1 MSGYRIVRKTKQFLF
16 LLLSMAAA
24 ANATPSIA
32 GIFNAASWAPAGMAN
47 GDIAQGSIFVVTGT
61 GLGPA
66 TLQQVT
72 SYPLPTTAGIGGTSM
87 QAVINSQA
95 FDCIMIYS
103 SANQVAAIMPSR
115 AVIGTGSL
123 TLTYQGSQ
131 TTFPVKVVAASF
143 ALFTVNER
151 GSGPGVITDPTLY
164 QVKVPT
170 NPAHAGD
177 TLVAWGTGLGGT
189 TGDETRPPTQVDL
202 NTGVQVFVGNQQATV
217 TYGGRGSSPGLDQIN
232 FVVPSGVTGCYVSVA
247 MRSRSVGGVVG
258 NFTTIPI
265 AAPGQTACSDTV
277 GGFSVSNLL
286 KWQSS
291 GSLRTGAVNLQRGI
305 GSQDSVTAGFQSFN
319 FLNLIGS
326 RGLSG
331 APSPGSCLTLEILT
345 SGGATDISDPVT
357 GSGLDAG
364 AQLTVT
370 GPGGAQSIPASSK
383 GFYTDTFSSFLNP
396 GSYTIK
402 GSGGADV
409 GAFTASLSVPQSIN
423 WNNVVNASLVPRS
436 QDLLITW
443 TGAQND
449 LVEILGTTNLPST
462 GSLTPVLEFICTALG
477 SAGQFSVPT
486 LVLSTIPNIAEI
498 QAVPAFRLSV
508 SDLAFTPFTASGL
521 DTGYVYSLNFVS
533 TLSAFQ

>member
-1 MSGYRIVRKTKQFLF
+1 VQKTNKFLL
-16 LLLSMAAA
+16 LLLSMTAA
-24 ANATPSIA
+24 ANAAPSIS

-87 QAVINSQA
+87 QVTISSQA

-115 AVIGTGSL
+115 AVLGTGSL
-123 TLTYQGSQ
+123 ALIYQGTQ
-131 TTFPVKVVAASF
+131 TTFPIKVVAASF
-143 ALFTVNER
+143 AVFTVNQR
-151 GSGPGVITDPTLY
+151 GSGPGVITDSSY
-164 QVKVPT
+164 QIKVPT
-170 NPAHAGD
+170 SAAHAGD
-177 TLVAWGTGLGGT
+177 TLIAWGTGLGGA
-189 TGDETRPPTQVDL
+189 TGDETNPPAQVDL
-202 NTGVQVFVGNQQATV
+202 KTGVQVFVGNQPATV
-217 TYGGRGSSPGLDQIN
+217 LYGGRGSSPGLDQIN

-265 AAPGQTACSDTV
+265 AAPGQTACSDPV

-286 KWQSS
+286 KFQSS
-291 GSLRTGAVNLQRGI
+291 GTLKTGAITLQRGI
-305 GSQDSVTAGFQSFN
+305 GSQDTVAAN
-319 FLNLIGS
+319 FENLNQLSLIGS
-326 RGLSG
+326 RGPSG
-331 APSPGSCLTLEILT
+331 APSPGSCITLELLT
-345 SGGATDISDPVT
+345 SSGVTDISDPVT

-364 AQLTVT
+364 TLTVGSQT
-370 GPGGAQSIPASSK
+370 VAATSK
-383 GFYTDTFSSFLNP
+383 GFYSGSFSNLLNP

-409 GAFTASLSVPQSIN
+409 GSFTASLNIPQPIN
-423 WNNVVNASLVPRS
+423 WNNVVSASLVPRD
-436 QDLLITW
+436 QDFLITW
-443 TGAQND
+443 LGGGSND

-462 GSLTPVLEFICTALG
+462 TGSLSPVLEFVCTALA
-477 SAGQFSVPT
+477 SAGQFTVPS

-498 QAVPAFRLSV
+498 GAVPAFRLSV
-508 SDLAFTPFTASGL
+508 SDVAFAPFSASGL
-521 DTGYVYSLNFVS
+521 DLGYVYSLNFVS

>member
-1 MSGYRIVRKTKQFLF
+1 MT
-16 LLLSMAAA
+16 AA
-24 ANATPSIA
+24 ANAAPSIA
-32 GIFNAASWAPAGMAN
+32 GIFNSASWAPSGMAN

-66 TLQQVT
+66 SLQQAN

-87 QAVINSQA
+87 QVTINSQP
-95 FDCIMIYS
+95 FECIMIYR

-115 AVIGTGSL
+115 AIIGTGTL
-123 TLTYQGSQ
+123 TLLYQGVQ
-131 TTFPVKVVAASF
+131 TTFPIKVVAASF

-151 GSGPGVITDPTLY
+151 GSGPGVITDTLY
-164 QVKVPT
+164 QIKVPT
-170 NPAHAGD
+170 NPAHPGD

-189 TGDETRPPTQVDL
+189 TGDETEPPTPGVDL
-202 NTGVQVFVGNQQATV
+202 KTGVQVFVGNQSATV
-217 TYGGRGSSPGLDQIN
+217 LYGGRGSSPGLDQIN

-247 MRSRSVGGVVG
+247 MLNKGVAG

-265 AAPGQTACSDTV
+265 AAPGQPACSDTV

-286 KWQSS
+286 KLQSG
-291 GSLRTGAVNLQRGI
+291 GSLKTGAISLQRGV

-319 FLNLIGS
+319 LLSLIGS

-331 APSPGSCLTLEILT
+331 APSPGNCLTLEILT

-357 GSGLDAG
+357 GIGLDAG
-364 AQLTVT
+364 ANLTVT
-370 GPGGAQSIPASSK
+370 GPGGAQSIPSSSK
-383 GFYTDTFSSFLNP
+383 GFYSDTFSSFLNP
-396 GSYTIK
+396 GAYTIK

-409 GAFTASLSVPQSIN
+409 GAFSASLNVPQAIN
-423 WNNVVNASLVPRS
+423 WNNIVSANLVPRS
-436 QDLLITW
+436 QDFSITW

-449 LVEILGTTNLPST
+449 LVEILGTTNLPSN

-498 QAVPAFRLSV
+498 QSVPAFRLSV
-508 SDLAFTPFTASGL
+508 SDLAFTPFTATGL
-521 DTGYVYSLNFVS
+521 DTGFVYSLNFVS

>member
-1 MSGYRIVRKTKQFLF
+1 MSGYRIVKKIKQFVF
-16 LLLSMAAA
+16 LLLSMTAAA
-24 ANATPSIA
+24 SAAPTIA
-32 GIFNAASWAPAGMAN
+32 GIFNAASWAPSGMAN

-87 QAVINSQA
+87 QATISSQP

-115 AVIGTGSL
+115 ALIGTGTL
-123 TLTYQGSQ
+123 TLLYQGIQ
-131 TTFPVKVVAASF
+131 TTFPIKVVAASF
-143 ALFTVNER
+143 ATFTVNER
-151 GSGPGVITDPTLY
+151 GSGPGIITDSSY
-164 QVKVPT
+164 QIKVPT

-189 TGDETRPPTQVDL
+189 TGDETEPPAPGVDL
-202 NTGVQVFVGNQQATV
+202 KTGVQVLVGNQPATV
-217 TYGGRGSSPGLDQIN
+217 LYGGRGSSPGLDQVN

-247 MRSRSVGGVVG
+247 MLNRGVVG

-277 GGFSVSNLL
+277 DGFSVSNLL
-286 KWQSS
+286 KLQSS
-291 GSLRTGAVNLQRGI
+291 GSLKTGAISLQRGV
-305 GSQDSVTAGFQSFN
+305 GSQDTVTAGFQNFN
-319 FLNLIGS
+319 LLSLIGS

-331 APSPGSCLTLEILT
+331 APSPGNCLTLEILT
-345 SGGATDISDPVT
+345 SGGAIDISDPVT
-357 GSGLDAG
+357 GAGLDAG
-364 AQLTVT
+364 ANLTVA
-370 GPGGAQSIPASSK
+370 GPAGTQSVPASSK
-383 GFYTDTFSSFLNP
+383 GFYANSFSSFLNP

-409 GAFTASLSVPQSIN
+409 GAFTAPLSVPQAIN
-423 WNNVVNASLVPRS
+423 WNNIINANLVPRS

-498 QAVPAFRLSV
+498 QSVPAFRLSV
-508 SDLAFTPFTASGL
+508 SDLAFTPFTATGL

>member
-1 MSGYRIVRKTKQFLF
+1 MT
-16 LLLSMAAA
+16 AA
-24 ANATPSIA
+24 ANAAPSIA
-32 GIFNAASWAPAGMAN
+32 GIFNSASWAPSGMAN
-47 GDIAQGSIFVVTGT
+47 GDIAQGSIFVVTGS

-66 TLQQVT
+66 SLQQVT

-87 QAVINSQA
+87 QATINSQP

-115 AVIGTGSL
+115 AIIGTGTL
-123 TLTYQGSQ
+123 TLLYQGVQ
-131 TTFPVKVVAASF
+131 TTFPIKVVAASF

-151 GSGPGVITDPTLY
+151 GSGPGVITDGSNAP
-164 QVKVPT
+164 QIKVPT

-189 TGDETRPPTQVDL
+189 TGDETIPPVQVDL
-202 NTGVQVFVGNQQATV
+202 KTGVQVFVGNQSATV

-247 MRSRSVGGVVG
+247 MLNKGVVG

-277 GGFSVSNLL
+277 GGYSVSNLL
-286 KWQSS
+286 KLQSS
-291 GSLRTGAVNLQRGI
+291 GSLKTGAISLQRGV
-305 GSQDSVTAGFQSFN
+305 GSQDSVTAGFQNFN
-319 FLNLIGS
+319 LLSLIGS

-345 SGGATDISDPVT
+345 SGGVTDISDPVT
-357 GSGLDAG
+357 GIGLDAG
-364 AQLTVT
+364 ANLTVT

-383 GFYTDTFSSFLNP
+383 GFYSDTFSNFLNP

-409 GAFTASLSVPQSIN
+409 GAFSASLNVPQAIN
-423 WNNVVNASLVPRS
+423 WNNIVSANLVPRS

-462 GSLTPVLEFICTALG
+462 GSLTPVLEFICTAVG

-498 QAVPAFRLSV
+498 QSVPAFRLSV
-508 SDLAFTPFTASGL
+508 SDLAFTPFTATGL
-521 DTGYVYSLNFVS
+521 DTGYVYSFNFVS